1 MGRKAVV
8 GVYLDPEMK
17 RKVAV
22 AAASLGVRVS
32 AIYVLGAR
40 LVLALLEAGR
50 VPECLGG
57 VVRDPRLL
65 VELEELARLAKA
77 LAEEPSYEV
86 V

>member
-1 MGRKAVV
+1 VRFVGIRLPEDVKKRIDVEAAILGRPKSKL
-8 GVYLDPEMK
+8 YE
-17 RKVAV
+17 
-22 AAASLGVRVS
+22 
-32 AIYVLGAR
+32 LGAR

-65 VELEELARLAKA
+65 VELEELARLARA